1 MSLRARA
8 FPRLPNGPLLYFL
21 CKNRRWSAAAPE
33 REGAAGALS
42 ADLFSGFAAGE
53 AHGCGAGAVVGLD
66 VDKADHALL
75 DLLPGAL
82 QGRADGLGLFDIFG
96 VAAQGL
102 GHLVV
107 ARVAEIAAGLVALR
121 VGGPA
126 AVEADDAQERQ
137 FVAYRGVELHRVL
150 AERSVAVQAD
160 DLGIG

>member
-96 VAAQGL
+96 VAAERL

-107 ARVAEIAAGLVALR
+107 AGVAEIAARLVVLR
-121 VGGPA
+121 VRGPTA
-126 AVEADDAQERQ
+126 IETDHAQQRQ
-137 FVAYRGVELHRVL
+137 FVPDRGVELHRVL
-150 AERSVAVQAD
+150 PEGAVAMQ
-160 DLGIG
+160 